1 MPREEVSRLSLQLG
15 HSFTTEQC
23 NRLGKAL
30 TFKAIV
36 KKMIHV
42 LTLEPMSRPVS
53 YMSASVCSVSRM
65 KVRTSPMYEDFTK
78 ASKVSILS
86 LVAF

>member
-36 KKMIHV
+36 KKIHV

-53 YMSASVCSVSRM
+53 YISASVCSVSRM